1 MGGMTIVYKSS
12 IDIFLYVVGSSSE
25 NEVNFRDWVTRRVC
39 PGLEVGYEGSLLVL
53 TVDLGV
59 EGQPEWVSL
68 QSHTSIMFLRSLGNQ
83 K

>member
-39 PGLEVGYEGSLLVL
+39 PGLEADYEGSLLVL
-53 TVDLGV
+53 AIGLGV
-59 EGQPEWVSL
+59 KEHS
-68 QSHTSIMFLRSLGNQ
+68 
-83 K
+83 

>member
-1 MGGMTIVYKSS
+1 MTIVYKSS

-25 NEVNFRDWVTRRVC
+25 NEVNSGDWVTRRVC

-53 TVDLGV
+53 AVGLGV

-68 QSHTSIMFLRSLGNQ
+68 QLHTYGIFLRSLGNQ